1 MKLFFVL
8 AALFLS
14 FETVALGTEVRYT
27 SDSLRDPFSL
37 TVGRR
42 SPAVD
47 EPALTETNLRG
58 LTIQGILASVKDPR
72 AIIDG
77 KIHRVG
83 SEVAPGAKIVR
94 IEKNGVTVLSGQKE
108 ILLVQTKRKPVY
120 EPPKKP

>member
-1 MKLFFVL
+1 MRLFFVL

-14 FETVALGTEVRYT
+14 FETAALSAEVRYT
-27 SDSLRDPFSL
+27 GDSLRDPFSL
-37 TVGRR
+37 TVVRR
-42 SPAVD
+42 NPAVD

-94 IEKNGVTVLSGQKE
+94 IEKNGITVLSGQKE